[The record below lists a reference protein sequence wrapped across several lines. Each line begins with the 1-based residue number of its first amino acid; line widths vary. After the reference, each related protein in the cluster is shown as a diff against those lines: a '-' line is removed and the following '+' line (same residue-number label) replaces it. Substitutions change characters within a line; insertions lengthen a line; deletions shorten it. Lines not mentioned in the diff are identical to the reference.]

1 VIVHV
6 TFHVEQQPHGGA
18 DVEVSQRSVEAGTI
32 QAGSWIGVV
41 DPGSHPAEVDGDS
54 RTCTAKRRAD
64 HGVHGIWGYAG
75 HSGG

>member
-41 DPGSHPAEVDGDS
+41 DPGSYPAEVDGDS
-54 RTCTAKRRAD
+54 RTCIAKRRAN